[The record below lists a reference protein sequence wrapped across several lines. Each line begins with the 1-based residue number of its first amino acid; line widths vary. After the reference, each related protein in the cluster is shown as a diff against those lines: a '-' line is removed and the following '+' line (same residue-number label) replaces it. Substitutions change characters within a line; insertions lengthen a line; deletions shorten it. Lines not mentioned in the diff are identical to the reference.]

1 MDQTK
6 EMILKQLQ
14 ENTGRAMCD
23 SGDAY
28 GRHWQQNATKTWE
41 DLTKNSIT
49 LEAWVYTHGPN
60 PELELNGTISLAS
73 WMENNLEYWPELQEA
88 YDNFNT
94 EEDDHDL
101 MKMEAFVAKHNA
113 KKERGYAQFE
123 PSAVNSYNTECDLS
137 QTVQF
142 IEFSWEDEDGNIE
155 KCCLFQVHGGCDV
168 RGGYSAPKAYK
179 VRCEYL
185 GDWRVDSFHIDGAS
199 WDQEGC
205 PIEGAD
211 SNLFKGYS
219 VFDFKFESTL
229 EKDLEALKQTDHD
242 NEETRQ
248 KMRDQ
253 NTLLE
258 DQVFEEAVE
267 TYAIVVRNHNAYFNG
282 TLIQAVS
289 YSLMG

>member
-41 DLTKNSIT
+41 DLTKNPIT
-49 LEAWVYTHGPN
+49 LEAHVYTHSAN

-88 YDNFNT
+88 YDNF
-94 EEDDHDL
+94 EGDEDDCNEE
-101 MKMEAFVAKHNA
+101 KMSAFVAKHNA
-113 KKERGYAQFE
+113 GQESGYGHREASFT
-123 PSAVNSYNTECDLS
+123 NSYNTECDLS

-142 IEFSWEDEDGNIE
+142 IEFSWEDADGTIE
-155 KCCLFQVHGGCDV
+155 RCCLFQVHGGCDV

-199 WDQEGC
+199 WDQDGA

-219 VFDFKFESTL
+219 VFDFEFESTL

-267 TYAIVVRNHNAYFNG
+267 KYAIVVRNHNAYFNG